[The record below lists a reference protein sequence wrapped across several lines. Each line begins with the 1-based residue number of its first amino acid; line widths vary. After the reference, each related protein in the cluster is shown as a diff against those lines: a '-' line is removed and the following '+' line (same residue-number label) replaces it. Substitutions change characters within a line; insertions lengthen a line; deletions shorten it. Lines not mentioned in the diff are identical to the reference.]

1 MVVRG
6 HVGVPRTSWTAL
18 LEHALPFEGD
28 MQISSKS
35 KGLRRGFTAAIMAAM
50 VAGGTAAFHHHAS
63 AEVADDPSIRVEADL
78 SERKLYIKSG
88 DSVLESY
95 DVAVGK
101 GSKATPQGRY
111 TIRKIIWNPAWVP
124 PDEPWARNKK
134 PQPPGAKANPMKL
147 VKIFFHEPDYYIH
160 GTGDVESLGSAASHG
175 CLRMDPDDAYRVA
188 RYLMDHGGSPRDENW
203 FWRVLHFRSETK
215 TVYLD
220 NPIPMTVDD

>member
-1 MVVRG
+1 
-6 HVGVPRTSWTAL
+6 
-18 LEHALPFEGD
+18 
-28 MQISSKS
+28 MQIPSKS
-35 KGLRRGFTAAIMAAM
+35 KGLRRGLTAAVMVTI
-50 VAGGTAAFHHHAS
+50 VAGGTAAFHHRAS

-88 DSVLESY
+88 DSILEAY
-95 DVAVGK
+95 DVAIGK
-101 GSKATPQGRY
+101 GSKATPQGSY
-111 TIRKIIWNPAWVP
+111 SIKKIVWNPAWVP

-134 PQPPGAKANPMKL
+134 AEAPGAKGNPMKL
-147 VKIFFHEPDYYIH
+147 VKIFFKEPDYYIH
-160 GTGDVESLGSAASHG
+160 GTGDIESLGSAASHG

-220 NPIPMTVDD
+220 NPLQMTVDD

>member
-1 MVVRG
+1 MFSWIG
-6 HVGVPRTSWTAL
+6 TSRTAL
-18 LEHALPFEGD
+18 LEHALLFDGY
-28 MQISSKS
+28 MQSHSRA
-35 KGLRRGFTAAIMAAM
+35 KGLRRGVTVAM
-50 VAGGTAAFHHHAS
+50 VGLIAAGGTAAFHHRAS
-63 AEVADDPSIRVEADL
+63 AEVARDPTSIRVEADL

-101 GSKATPQGRY
+101 GSKPTPQGNY
-111 TIRKIIWNPAWVP
+111 TIRKIVWNPAWIP
-124 PDEPWARNKK
+124 PDQPWAKDK
-134 PQPPGAKANPMKL
+134 QPQAPGAKANPMKL

-188 RYLMDHGGSPRDENW
+188 RYLMDHGGSPRDESW

-220 NPIPMTVDD
+220 TPIPMRVND